1 MTAAGITEDG
11 GAEGATRR
19 GYACARSQHAPSTPA
34 HACTH
39 SAHSCTLLRTLL
51 AHSYAHSYAHSPGPA
66 RRRVKAWPG
75 GGGKAHR
82 AGGPRAGGRPTGPT
96 NVRVTGRLLGWR
108 RGDLRV
114 LGGGPGGGDT
124 MCYHLRAVRRP
135 VRGRGGVHRACATPR
150 SQALSE
156 LADFTKEKRSSS
168 LPQPASRP

>member
-1 MTAAGITEDG
+1 M
-11 GAEGATRR
+11 
-19 GYACARSQHAPSTPA
+19 
-34 HACTH
+34 
-39 SAHSCTLLRTLL
+39 
-51 AHSYAHSYAHSPGPA
+51 
-66 RRRVKAWPG
+66 KAWPG

-124 MCYHLRAVRRP
+124 TCYHLRAVRRP

-168 LPQPASRP
+168 LPQPASRPWLSGRSFSLIQGRFHVRGYLTRSRLETAKCRKEGARGSRGGAKPGRAGGGD